1 MKEWSSA
8 RVRSRALADG
18 QGEAR
23 ELEARPRRATRGVAT
38 VSLLAACFAFQA
50 CVPREREGGQQPA
63 AKRVLPH
70 AEAEAAN
77 EVTKINKALPV
88 VKSSELP
95 SADAEA
101 DDPPLGEVFTDD
113 FERRDLGPDWRA
125 TSPVWRISD
134 GKLCGANAKN
144 HPVWLKRRLPANAQ
158 VEFDALSTSADG
170 DLKAEIWGDG
180 RSAAAGTSYDDATSY
195 IAIFGGWRNTF
206 HVLARLDEH
215 ATDRKQ
221 VELVADTTEPR
232 RARVSANKS
241 YRFKLERRDGKTV
254 RWFVDDIELLTYED
268 PKPLKGEGHEH
279 FGFNDWAVRVCFDN
293 LRVSPLKG

>member
-1 MKEWSSA
+1 MKECSSA
-8 RVRSRALADG
+8 RVRALADG
-18 QGEAR
+18 QGGAR
-23 ELEARPRRATRGVAT
+23 ELEPRWRRPTARAAA
-38 VSLLAACFAFQA
+38 VSLLAACVAFQA
-50 CVPREREGGQQPA
+50 CVPREREGGERPA
-63 AKRVLPH
+63 AKKILPH
-70 AEAEAAN
+70 VEAEAAN

-95 SADAEA
+95 AADAEA
-101 DDPPLGEVFTDD
+101 EDPPLGDVFTDD
-113 FERRDLGPDWRA
+113 FERHELGADWRA
-125 TSPVWRISD
+125 TSPAWRISD
-134 GKLCGANAKN
+134 GKLCGSNAKN

-158 VEFDALSTSADG
+158 VEFDALSTSPDG

-221 VELVADTTEPR
+221 IDLVADATELR
-232 RARVSANKS
+232 RARVIANKV
-241 YRFKLERRDGKTV
+241 YRYKLERRDGKTV
-254 RWFVDDIELLTYED
+254 RWFVDDIEILSYED
-268 PKPLKGEGHEH
+268 PKPLAGEGHEH

-293 LRVSPLKG
+293 LRASPIKG

>member
-1 MKEWSSA
+1 M
-8 RVRSRALADG
+8 ALLGAS
-18 QGEAR
+18 
-23 ELEARPRRATRGVAT
+23 V
-38 VSLLAACFAFQA
+38 AFQA
-50 CVPREREGGQQPA
+50 CVPREREGGRPA

-70 AEAEAAN
+70 AEGAGD
-77 EVTKINKALPV
+77 VTQIAKALPV

-101 DDPPLGEVFTDD
+101 EDPPLGESFSDD
-113 FERRDLGPDWRA
+113 FERRELGADWRA

-144 HPVWLKRRLPANAQ
+144 HPVWLKRRLPENAQ
-158 VEFDALSTSADG
+158 VEFDALSTSPDG

-180 RSAAAGTSYDDATSY
+180 RSSATGTSYTDATSY
-195 IAIFGGWRNTF
+195 LAIFGGWRNTF

-215 ATDRKQ
+215 ASDRKQ
-221 VELVADTTEPR
+221 IDLVADTTDVR
-232 RARVSANKS
+232 RARVSANKV

-254 RWFVDDIELLTYED
+254 RWFVDDIEIHAYDD
-268 PKPLKGEGHEH
+268 PKPLSGAGHEH

-293 LRVSPLKG
+293 LRAVPIKG